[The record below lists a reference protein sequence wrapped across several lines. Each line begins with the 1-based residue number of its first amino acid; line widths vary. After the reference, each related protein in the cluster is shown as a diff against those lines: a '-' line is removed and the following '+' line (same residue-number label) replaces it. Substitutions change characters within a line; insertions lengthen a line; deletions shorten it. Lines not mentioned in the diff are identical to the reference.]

1 MAQSRF
7 SGESAGELTSIAAMA
22 AAAEELAA
30 GSEAATLPERDL
42 EPPAWV
48 TGEPDETPEPEPES
62 ESRPEPEP
70 EPGAVEPAGESNG
83 TISLSS
89 AEFDDLRGLGM
100 SVTQAKRVLR
110 YREQR
115 GGFTDFDELERVP
128 GFPRVFLAYISDRVV
143 P

>member
-48 TGEPDETPEPEPES
+48 TGEPDETPEPEPA
-62 ESRPEPEP
+62 
-70 EPGAVEPAGESNG
+70 AVEPAGESNG

-128 GFPRVFLAYISDRVV
+128 GFPREFLAEIRDRVV

>member
-30 GSEAATLPERDL
+30 GSEAATLPERDP

-70 EPGAVEPAGESNG
+70 AAVEPAGESNG

-89 AEFDDLRGLGM
+89 AELDDLRGLGM

-115 GGFTDFDELERVP
+115 GGFADFDELERVP
-128 GFPRVFLAYISDRVV
+128 GFPREFLAEIRDRVV

>member
-1 MAQSRF
+1 M
-7 SGESAGELTSIAAMA
+7 
-22 AAAEELAA
+22 
-30 GSEAATLPERDL
+30 
-42 EPPAWV
+42 

-62 ESRPEPEP
+62 ESRPEP

-115 GGFTDFDELERVP
+115 GGLTDFDELERVP
-128 GFPRVFLAYISDRVV
+128 GFPREFLAEISDRVV

>member
-30 GSEAATLPERDL
+30 GSEAVTLPERDL

-48 TGEPDETPEPEPES
+48 TGEPA
-62 ESRPEPEP
+62 
-70 EPGAVEPAGESNG
+70 AVEPAAESNG

-89 AEFDDLRGLGM
+89 AELDDLRGLGM

-115 GGFTDFDELERVP
+115 GGFTDFGELERVP
-128 GFPRVFLAYISDRVV
+128 GFPHELLVEIRDRVV

>member
-30 GSEAATLPERDL
+30 GSEAATLPERDP

-48 TGEPDETPEPEPES
+48 TGEPDELPEPEPEP

-70 EPGAVEPAGESNG
+70 PAVEPAGESNG

-128 GFPRVFLAYISDRVV
+128 GFPREFLAEISDRVV

>member
-1 MAQSRF
+1 
-7 SGESAGELTSIAAMA
+7 MA

-30 GSEAATLPERDL
+30 GWEAATLPERDL

-48 TGEPDETPEPEPES
+48 TGEPDETPEPAP
-62 ESRPEPEP
+62 
-70 EPGAVEPAGESNG
+70 GESNG
-83 TISLSS
+83 TITLSS

-115 GGFTDFDELERVP
+115 GGFTDLDELERVP
-128 GFPRVFLAYISDRVV
+128 GFPREFLAEIRDRVV
-143 P
+143 S

>member
-30 GSEAATLPERDL
+30 GSEAATLPERDP

-70 EPGAVEPAGESNG
+70 AAVEPAGESNG
-83 TISLSS
+83 RISLSS

-128 GFPRVFLAYISDRVV
+128 GFPREFLAEISDRVV

>member
-30 GSEAATLPERDL
+30 GSEAATLPERDP

-48 TGEPDETPEPEPES
+48 TGEPDELPEPEPEP

-70 EPGAVEPAGESNG
+70 PAVEPAGESNG

-128 GFPRVFLAYISDRVV
+128 GFPREFLAEISGRVV